1 MVSINEALG
10 KTIARER
17 KKRGLSQEEFALM
30 IGIGQKYLSDVELG
44 KRNVSLLFAKR
55 VADGFGFSI
64 YELFELIEKERHFM
78 IINKRHDV

>member
-1 MVSINEALG
+1 MKKMVSISEALG

-17 KKRGLSQEEFALM
+17 RNRGLSQEEFVWM
-30 IGIGQKYLSDVELG
+30 IGSDQKYLSDVELG

-64 YELFELIEKERHFM
+64 SELFELIEKERHFM
-78 IINKRHDV
+78 IK